1 MLIVVSPA
9 KKLDFE
15 HFAPTDEFSTPKY
28 LETSNKL
35 VKELKKLSSEDIGK
49 LMKLSD
55 NLAQLNYTRFHNFK
69 TPFTLKNA
77 KQAAYAFKGDTYVGL
92 DFESFNKSQVK
103 YAQQHLRILSGLYGI
118 LRPLDLIQPYRLEMG
133 TKFKALG
140 EKNLYGIWKKN
151 LTHDLNQE
159 LKKEK
164 ILVNLASK
172 EYFSAI
178 DFNQLNAK
186 VITPVFMEKKNGQY
200 KIISFNAKRARGMM
214 SQFILKNKLKE
225 LDELKAFDMDNYKF
239 NSKLSEQNELVFTR
253 KQA

>member
-15 HFAPTDEFSTPKY
+15 QLAPTDVFTTPKY
-28 LETSNKL
+28 LDKSKKL
-35 VKELKKLSSEDIGK
+35 ITELKKLSSEDIK
-49 LMKLSD
+49 SLMKLSES
-55 NLAQLNYTRFHNFK
+55 LAELNYTRFHNFK
-69 TPFTLKNA
+69 TPFTLKNS

-92 DFESFNKSQVK
+92 DFESFSKSEVN
-103 YAQQHLRILSGLYGI
+103 YAQKHLRILSGLYG
-118 LRPLDLIQPYRLEMG
+118 LLKPLDLIQPYRLEMG

-140 EKNLYGIWKKN
+140 EKNLYGVWKTQ
-151 LTHDLNQE
+151 LTEELNIE

-178 DFNQLNAK
+178 DFNNLKAE

-214 SQFILKNKLKE
+214 SQFILKNKIKNI
-225 LDELKAFDMDNYKF
+225 DELKNFDMDNYKF
-239 NSKLSEQNELVFTR
+239 NSKLSEDNELVFTR
-253 KQA
+253 